1 MVTRKRRQ
9 THETKNGTV
18 IKIILTETQHKLIKK
33 GKVITFMVE
42 GRYIRLHP
50 PIDRIVARK
59 IFKLQEQ
66 IKMLKKGTGRGT
78 ILKKENTENNSRI
91 AVGSN
96 GARIKNSR

>member
-50 PIDRIVARK
+50 PIDRVVAKK
-59 IFKLQEQ
+59 IAKLQEQ
-66 IKMLKKGTGRGT
+66 IKLLKKGVKSAT
-78 ILKKENTENNSRI
+78 ISKKEN
-91 AVGSN
+91 
-96 GARIKNSR
+96 